1 MSDPIDTTDIT
12 VMTDSREP
20 ESAARRGLNRRGF
33 LGAAGALSAAAFLA
47 ACGSDDEGGNSPTT
61 ASGDDPTTTTTE
73 GGADSTTTT
82 EGGADSTTTTAAP
95 GGGNTDLVVGAFAAS
110 LEVLAVNTYMAA
122 LEAAG
127 TGDLGEVP
135 PAVGEFATTAMAH
148 HQAALDAWNGVLTE
162 AGEPEV
168 TEPPADLKAT
178 VDEMFAE
185 VMDIGG
191 VAKLALLLEDIA
203 SATYLAAI
211 GGGVDEIPVL
221 TSEGAIALASMI
233 QPIDMQHAAVLH
245 FALGEYPVPD
255 VFAKTDNAAVPA

>member
-47 ACGSDDEGGNSPTT
+47 ACGDDDDEGGSSPTT
-61 ASGDDPTTTTTE
+61 AGGDDPTTTTTE
-73 GGADSTTTT
+73 GGDDT
-82 EGGADSTTTTAAP
+82 TTTTAA
-95 GGGNTDLVVGAFAAS
+95 GGGGETDLVVGAFAAS
-110 LEVLAVNTYMAA
+110 LEVLAVNTYTAA

-148 HQAALDAWNGVLTE
+148 HQAALDAWNGVLTD

-191 VAKLALLLEDIA
+191 VATLALLLEDIA

-221 TSEGAIALASMI
+221 TSEGAIALASTI
-233 QPIDMQHAAVLH
+233 QPIDMQHAAVLR

-255 VFAKTDNAAVPA
+255 VFAKTENAAVPA